1 MNLPQRQADTNTA
14 ADSTTVQGLCTPR
27 FEALRRQ
34 FSALIESGE
43 DLGASLAVSIDG
55 EFAVDLWGGWADE
68 ARTRR
73 WERDTITNVWST
85 TKTMTSL
92 CALLLVERRE
102 LDVDAPVARYWPE
115 FAAAGKGGVLV
126 RHLLGHTSGV
136 SGWAQ
141 QVSTEDLFDWDRSTS
156 LLAAQ
161 APWWQPGSASGYHA
175 LNYGHLVGEV
185 VRRITG
191 QRLGRFFAEQ
201 IAAPLGADFHI
212 GLAPSEFH
220 RVANVVPPPPLPID
234 LAALDPNG
242 AMFKTFTNPMPDAS
256 ASWSDGW
263 RQADIGAANGH
274 GNARSVARVQSI
286 VACGGEVGGVRL
298 LSPRTVS
305 MIFQPQAHGVDLVL
319 QLPLKMGMGYGLPE
333 PAVAPFIPQRR
344 ICFWG
349 GWGGS
354 MVLVD
359 VDRRITFAYMMNKM
373 APGIVGGPNVAA
385 LATSFYEI
393 VGA

>member
-1 MNLPQRQADTNTA
+1 MTLPQQANTA
-14 ADSTTVQGLCTPR
+14 ADHSLVQGLCAPH
-27 FEALRRQ
+27 FEPLRRQ
-34 FSALIESGE
+34 FAAMIESGD
-43 DLGASLAVSIDG
+43 DLGASLAVTIDG
-55 EFAVDLWGGWADE
+55 EFAVDLWGGWIDE

-92 CALLLVERRE
+92 CALLLVERGE
-102 LDVDAPVARYWPE
+102 LDVEAPVARYWPE
-115 FAAAGKGGVLV
+115 FAAEGKGGVLV

-141 QVSTEDLFDWDRSTS
+141 RVSTEDLFDWDKSTA

-161 APWWQPGSASGYHA
+161 APWWTPGSASGYHA

-185 VRRITG
+185 VHRITG
-191 QRLGRFFAEQ
+191 QHLGRFFADQ
-201 IAAPLGADFHI
+201 IATPLDADFHI

-286 VACGGEVGGVRL
+286 VACGGEVAGVRL
-298 LSPRTVS
+298 LSPRTVN

-319 QLPLKMGMGYGLPE
+319 QLPLKMGLGYGLPE

-359 VDRRITFAYMMNKM
+359 VDRRMTFAYMMNKM
-373 APGIVGGPNVAA
+373 APGIIGGPNVAA
-385 LATSFYEI
+385 LATCFYEI
-393 VGA
+393 VGM